1 MLGVLILA
9 LLIDLLGEPPIFIH
23 PVVWTGKISER
34 LIKPFKGRAY
44 GVFIWTAS
52 VLPVLLVFTV
62 LLSLNVPYLVKIII
76 AVYSLKISFS
86 ISMLYRLVKNSVGE
100 NGKENAQ
107 QLVRRDL
114 KKEDQG
120 HVISAAIESLFESTV
135 DGITSPIFWF
145 ILLGIPGALLQRL
158 ANTMDSMVGYKTPE
172 LEKEGWFSAKV
183 DTVINYVP
191 ARLTFLFMILAGY
204 LLNMNVRKCV
214 KNARKTT
221 IESINARY
229 PISCSAGLLDVKLEK
244 RGFYSENDDANL
256 PDEGKLKDALM
267 LFRVTLFIFM
277 TFALAVDYCLYGLS
291 LLGYPYGILELI

>member
-9 LLIDLLGEPPIFIH
+9 LLIDLLGEPPIFLH

-52 VLPVLLVFTV
+52 VLPVLLLFTL
-62 LLSLNVPYLVKIII
+62 LLSLNILYLAKIII

-145 ILLGIPGALLQRL
+145 IILGIPGALLQRL

-214 KNARKTT
+214 ENVRKTA
-221 IESINARY
+221 IESMNARY
-229 PISCSAGLLDVKLEK
+229 PIPCSAGLLDVKLEK
-244 RGFYSENDDANL
+244 RGFYSENDSATL